1 MASDSKKIT
10 IEIIGG
16 GSGENTDETVVDNEL
31 DPKEKKKRKKTGTE
45 IWMTMVAQ
53 KALSIAT
60 QTIESSANRY
70 FYMKEDYLGET
81 TYRNVKSNISKV
93 AGSVATIVAGAKVGG
108 GWGAAVATVGVVV
121 NEGISIFNK
130 YASLENQ
137 MNTLNYGMEF
147 SRTRAG
153 LTDNGRG
160 TEN

>member
-45 IWMTMVAQ
+45 TWMAMVAQ
-53 KALSIAT
+53 KALKIAT

-70 FYMKEDYLGET
+70 FYMKEDYIGEA
-81 TYRNVKSNISKV
+81 TYRNVKSNLSRAAGNV
-93 AGSVATIVAGAKVGG
+93 AVIAAGAKVGSVPG
-108 GWGAAVATVGVVV
+108 AVIAAVGVAA
-121 NEGISIFNK
+121 NEGISIFNS